1 MPSTKPGGVKAS
13 ACRETSFD
21 LARRDP
27 RYRRL
32 DRLKRGDLVVVAL
45 PGDYGKPR
53 PALIVQSDLF
63 NETHASV
70 TVVPVTSTLVN
81 APLFRLTVEPSPG
94 NGLRSLSQLMIDKV
108 TTVSRTRVAQ
118 TIGRLEDDLLLRVSR
133 ALALWMGIAT

>member
-1 MPSTKPGGVKAS
+1 
-13 ACRETSFD
+13 
-21 LARRDP
+21 
-27 RYRRL
+27 L

-70 TVVPVTSTLVN
+70 SVVPVTSTLVN

-108 TTVSRTRVAQ
+108 TTVSRTRVGVE
-118 TIGRLEDDLLLRVSR
+118 IGP
-133 ALALWMGIAT
+133 G